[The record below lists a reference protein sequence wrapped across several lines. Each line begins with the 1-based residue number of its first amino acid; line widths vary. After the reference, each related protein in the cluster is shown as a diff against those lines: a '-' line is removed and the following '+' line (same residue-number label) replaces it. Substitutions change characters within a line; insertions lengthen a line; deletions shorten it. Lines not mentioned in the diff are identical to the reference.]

1 MSNPMIS
8 WFNLLRV
15 NGDDIYKDAVPPLAD
30 KSPIGDVMNPIL
42 SDMVIFKKFT
52 ALMGAWMKDEVFA
65 EAWNHPVIQDIVK
78 NGNSM
83 PTGNYTRQIA
93 NNPVNPQKYNPAH
106 PEKVLEQRFTKDF
119 INFYIRNAYDKFKV
133 SFPFDEIQ
141 EAFTSYEGAQSYVSM
156 KKASLIS
163 GANFTTFNHLKEAL
177 YANRMNGGLAV
188 KTLPDN
194 VENLTSEQWL
204 DVGQDIEAFTK
215 KATFISSDYIAYN
228 QLTEKVDTFYGWA
241 RKEDIRVIGTV
252 DFFTGYGYKAL
263 ANMFNMQIGDIKN
276 ICHEIDTFDYPIYN
290 YESGQIVGFQ
300 KSDVV
305 AMIVDI
311 KGLKAT
317 TDMEQDLSVFN
328 EDTLVNT
335 IIKHKWGTF
344 AMSPFN
350 KCLCFVNPTASATAF
365 TVSQDEK
372 NTLVRYGTSA
382 ILDFNKSTTTQD
394 SFSHSL
400 NFTNTAN
407 EGIYYSGATDITS
420 EVNEAIANV
429 GDLSNG
435 AVIDNVYVAIGV
447 VCALLNQHGLKAEYT
462 GTDGV
467 VHSVNIDVSFEG
479 GIDTSIGTF
488 GKEIPIRITRRDNT
502 DYFHLDS
509 YTIGDGINVTI
520 SPETVQAIDEMDTIW
535 VNNSNVIVKCNGNAA
550 TGSPVTIKYSPYSN
564 YKW

>member
-1 MSNPMIS
+1 MPNPMIS

-15 NGDDIYKDAVPPLAD
+15 NGDDVYKDAVPPLAD

-78 NGNSM
+78 NGNGM

-177 YANRMNGGLAV
+177 YANRMNGGLTV
-188 KTLPDN
+188 KTLPAN

-204 DVGQDIEAFTK
+204 DVGQEIEAFTK
-215 KATFISSDYIAYN
+215 KATFISPDYIAYN

-311 KGLKAT
+311 RGLKAT

-350 KCLCFVNPTASATAF
+350 KCLCFVNPTNSATAF
-365 TVSQDEK
+365 TVSQAEK
-372 NTLVRYGTSA
+372 NTIVRYGTSA
-382 ILDFNKSTTTQD
+382 ILDFSKSTTTQD

-400 NFTNTAN
+400 NFFNGN
-407 EGIYYSGATDITS
+407 DEGIYYSGSTDITH
-420 EVNEAIANV
+420 EINEAIKKEVNN
-429 GDLSNG
+429 GD
-435 AVIDNVYVAIGV
+435 VINDVYVAI
-447 VCALLNQHGLKAEYT
+447 AIILYYTAANGLKAEYT
-462 GTDGV
+462 DIDGIV
-467 VHSVNIDVSFEG
+467 KSVNLNASMTHSPTDI
-479 GIDTSIGTF
+479 SIGSF

-502 DYFHLDS
+502 DYVHIDS
-509 YTIGDGINVTI
+509 YTVNDLTVTI
-520 SPETVQAIDEMDTIW
+520 SPETLQAIDEMDTIW
-535 VNNSNVIVKCNGNAA
+535 VNNSDVTVKCNGNAA

>member
-1 MSNPMIS
+1 MPNPMIS

-15 NGDDIYKDAVPPLAD
+15 NGDDIYKDAVPPLTD

-78 NGNSM
+78 NGNGM
-83 PTGNYTRQIA
+83 PTGVYTRQIA

-188 KTLPDN
+188 KTLPTN

-204 DVGQDIEAFTK
+204 DVGQEIEAFTK

-252 DFFTGYGYKAL
+252 DFFTGYGYNAL

-372 NTLVRYGTSA
+372 NTIARYGTSA
-382 ILDFNKSTTTQD
+382 ILDFSKSTTTQG
-394 SFSHSL
+394 SFSHMINLS
-400 NFTNTAN
+400 NAAD
-407 EGIYYSGATDITS
+407 EGIYYSGTTDITY
-420 EVNEAIANV
+420 EVKKAIENV
-429 GDLSNG
+429 DINDGD
-435 AVIDNVYVAIGV
+435 VIDDVYLALALIFIYMGV
-447 VCALLNQHGLKAEYT
+447 NGLKAEYT
-462 GTDGV
+462 GNDGIV
-467 VHSVNIDVSFEG
+467 KSVNIDSDND
-479 GIDTSIGTF
+479 ITIGSF
-488 GKEIPIRITRRDNT
+488 GKETPIRITRRDNT
-502 DYFHLDS
+502 DFVHLDS
-509 YTIGDGINVTI
+509 YTIEAATFTI
-520 SPETVQAIDEMDTIW
+520 SPETVQAIDEMETVW
-535 VNNSNVIVKCNGNAA
+535 LNNSNVTVKCNGNVA
-550 TGSPVTIKYSPYSN
+550 TGSPVTVKYSPYSN